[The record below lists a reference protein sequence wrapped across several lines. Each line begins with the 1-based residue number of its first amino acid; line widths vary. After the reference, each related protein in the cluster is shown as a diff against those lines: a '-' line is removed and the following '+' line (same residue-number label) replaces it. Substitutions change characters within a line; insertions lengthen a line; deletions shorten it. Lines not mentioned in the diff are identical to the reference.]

1 MDKQELRVI
10 LGNNIKKY
18 REQKGYTKVQLSKM
32 LSERLGENIPSA
44 YLTPWENGQYSPTP
58 NTLKVLCDI
67 LDISMSQAYGES
79 DVDSIVEDYP
89 SDEKNLLN
97 NYRRLDLRQKQI
109 IQSVLKTQLG
119 LSNGLVVK
127 TIKLYNQSA
136 CAGNGNFIDSEDYE
150 LIEVSNPPVHAD
162 FAIRIQGKSMQPV
175 IEDERII
182 YIQSTKQLR
191 DGDIGIFYYQGNIFC
206 KQLREHNKNMQLVS
220 FNKEYKPIMVED
232 IDDFYIIGKV
242 L

>member
-1 MDKQELRVI
+1 MDKQELRII

-18 REQKGYTKVQLSKM
+18 REQKGFTKVQLSKM

-67 LDISMSQAYGES
+67 LDITMSQAYGES
-79 DVDSIVEDYP
+79 DMDAIMEDSSY
-89 SDEKNLLN
+89 DEKNLLN

-109 IQSVLKTQLG
+109 AQAVIKTQLG

-136 CAGNGNFIDSEDYE
+136 CAGNGHFVDSEDYE
-150 LIEVSNPPVHAD
+150 LIEVSNPPINAD
-162 FAIRIQGKSMQPV
+162 FAIRVQGKSMQPV

-182 YIQSTKQLR
+182 YVQSTKQLR
-191 DGDIGIFYYQGNIFC
+191 DGDVGIFCYQGNVYC
-206 KQLREHNKNMQLVS
+206 KQLREHNKGVQLVS
-220 FNKEYKPIMVED
+220 FNKEYQPVLVEN
-232 IDDFYIIGKV
+232 IDEFYIIGKV